1 MTTCALLPWIST
13 RDDRPRGASR
23 VVITACDR
31 AEELRSAG
39 SLEALWRDTV
49 SARLSYRSPI
59 PLFQSSIAEKIRV
72 DTFLAQERR

>member
-1 MTTCALLPWIST
+1 M
-13 RDDRPRGASR
+13 
-23 VVITACDR
+23 TACDR
-31 AEELRSAG
+31 AEELRSAC